1 MRNLL
6 NFLIKYSSWII
17 FIIYVIISCIL
28 LFNNNP
34 YQQHI
39 YLTSANKISSSI
51 YGVTNNISSY
61 FNLKDINEEL
71 QIQNTTLEL
80 ENISLME
87 QLRQYQ
93 EKYYYDTMTQ
103 PDYLEHYD
111 IYIAHVINNSISRPY
126 NYITIDKGAND
137 SIATEM
143 GVIDQNGVVGI
154 INLVSPNN
162 ARIISLLNPNFR
174 LSCKVK
180 NSNSFGSLVWDGKH
194 YQEAVLEEL
203 PRHTLYNVGDTV
215 VTSGFSAVFPEG
227 IPVGKVVAQSDED
240 DDNFFKLRIRL
251 FTDFSSLSTVKVI
264 RNKQKAELESIE
276 NQ

>member
-39 YLTSANKISSSI
+39 YLTSTNKISSSI

-71 QIQNTTLEL
+71 QIQNTALEL
-80 ENISLME
+80 ENISLKE

-227 IPVGKVVAQSDED
+227 IPVGKVVTQSDED

-264 RNKQKAELESIE
+264 RNEQKAELKTIE

>member
-17 FIIYVIISCIL
+17 FLVYVIISCIL

-39 YLTSANKISSSI
+39 YLTSANKVSSSI
-51 YGVTNNISSY
+51 YETTNNISSY
-61 FNLKDINEEL
+61 FNLQDINEDL
-71 QIQNTTLEL
+71 QKQNTSLEL
-80 ENISLME
+80 ENISLKE
-87 QLRQYQ
+87 QLRKYQ
-93 EKYYYDTMTQ
+93 EKHYSDTMFI
-103 PDYLEHYD
+103 PDNLEHYN
-111 IYIAHVINNSISRPY
+111 IYIAHVINNSISHPY
-126 NYITIDKGAND
+126 NYITIDKGYND
-137 SIATEM
+137 SITTEM
-143 GVIDQNGVVGI
+143 GVIDQNGVIGI
-154 INLVSPNN
+154 INLVSANN
-162 ARIISLLNPNFR
+162 ARVISLLNPNFR

-203 PRHTLYNVGDTV
+203 PRHTIYNVGDTV

-227 IPVGKVVAQSDED
+227 IPVGEVLAQSEED
-240 DDNFFKLRIRL
+240 DDNFFKLRIKL
-251 FTDFSSLSTVKVI
+251 FSDFSQLSTVKII
-264 RNKQKAELESIE
+264 RNNKKAELKSIE